1 METSE
6 LLLICVSAFIA
17 VFIVLS
23 ILAIIMRIIILIFPD
38 QDKGGDTA
46 LLAAIVSS
54 VTRLYPGT
62 KITKI
67 EERK

>member
-1 METSE
+1 MEASE
-6 LLLICVSAFIA
+6 LLLICISAFIA

-23 ILAIIMRIIILIFPD
+23 ILAIIMRIIILIFPEKD
-38 QDKGGDTA
+38 MGSDTA
-46 LLAAIVSS
+46 ILAAIVSS

-62 KITKI
+62 RITKI